1 MAERKFI
8 IDNGFSTDA
17 DSEITGSLSV
27 SGTVDASAFTV
38 NGSALTAG
46 GSSYSDADVETFL
59 ESNLTANRIQL
70 RTNNSYFGV
79 GTAALDAGMALKNVS
94 GQPFF
99 YGMKYQPANN
109 GQTDLELEANPGGK
123 INVNGYRVYNV
134 ATPTDNTDAANKA
147 YVDSVASGGG
157 SYGDSDVSSYLNGGW
172 NFHLIPD
179 TNATYDIGSAE
190 KKVRHF
196 YLSANSLTIG
206 DTPFSEANVDRSMEV
221 YVDEP
226 APVSST
232 AEGKKGDVRVVD
244 GFMYVCVDTN
254 TWVRLPVDTNW

>member
-1 MAERKFI
+1 MAVTIKLKRDTAANWTSNNPTLAAGEMGIETDTNKFKFG
-8 IDNGFSTDA
+8 DGSTA
-17 DSEITGSLSV
+17 WTSLSY
-27 SGTVDASAFTV
+27 GEV
-38 NGSALTAG
+38 N
-46 GSSYSDADVETFL
+46 SS
-59 ESNLTANRIQL
+59 
-70 RTNNSYFGV
+70 
-79 GTAALDAGMALKNVS
+79 
-94 GQPFF
+94 
-99 YGMKYQPANN
+99 
-109 GQTDLELEANPGGK
+109 
-123 INVNGYRVYNV
+123 
-134 ATPTDNTDAANKA
+134 
-147 YVDSVASGGG
+147 G

-196 YLSANSLTIG
+196 YLSPNSLTIG

-221 YVDEP
+221 YVDQP

-254 TWVRLPVDTNW
+254 TWVRSAVETNW